1 MTLIEIRNIDSYICL
16 KTTDEYAKI
25 INKIEVEITNNI
37 EEVLDN
43 SIKKLNMGKLEL

>member
-1 MTLIEIRNIDSYICL
+1 MDSYICI
-16 KTTDEYAKI
+16 KTSDEYAKLI
-25 INKIEVEITNNI
+25 CGIEVNITNDI